1 MPLCLCKTSCRVTEV
16 FWVVARALPVCPC
29 AGCFDK
35 HDISC
40 HLVHNIYIEL
50 SHTELRQKSPIT
62 HSLPSVVYTTKAF
75 YLWSCF
81 VQALE
86 GITIHCVTRLSVVF
100 NCSIFVLCQQKGQ
113 WKDVHDFQNVL
124 FIHIRR
130 SNKKFYYYIIY
141 IFTTITLVR
150 GQHGGAWQF
159 CVGVRLFTEC

>member
-1 MPLCLCKTSCRVTEV
+1 MLCLCKTSCRVAEV
-16 FWVVARALPVCPC
+16 FWVDARALPVCPC
-29 AGCFDK
+29 AGCFDE

-86 GITIHCVTRLSVVF
+86 GIAVHCVTRLSVVF
-100 NCSIFVLCQQKGQ
+100 SCSMIEISVVYKRVSERMCITFKMYCSSTSGGQ
-113 WKDVHDFQNVL
+113 TKNVTSCCIYCL
-124 FIHIRR
+124 FIKRFARMGNRI
-130 SNKKFYYYIIY
+130 SD
-141 IFTTITLVR
+141 L
-150 GQHGGAWQF
+150 A
-159 CVGVRLFTEC
+159 

>member
-1 MPLCLCKTSCRVTEV
+1 MHVSSGWAAAKSITCVRLSFCPNLSLWLLPLLDFVISLLNRFCFLMLKKRVPLCLRKTSCRVAEV
-16 FWVVARALPVCPC
+16 FWVDARALPVCPC

-86 GITIHCVTRLSVVF
+86 GIAVHCVTGLSVVF
-100 NCSIFVLCQQKGQ
+100 SCSVIQISVLCQQKGQ
-113 WKDVHDFQNVL
+113 
-124 FIHIRR
+124 
-130 SNKKFYYYIIY
+130 
-141 IFTTITLVR
+141 
-150 GQHGGAWQF
+150 
-159 CVGVRLFTEC
+159 